1 MQSDAVHLESIDEI
15 QKLKDEIFHLQSV
28 NTALQ
33 KTMQVGLK
41 AELGRVLTEKD
52 AIEDRLKNTIEKLH
66 NKTHEVQML
75 IGQPMDE
82 IGKRETLEES
92 RQKKIEDL
100 ESDLA
105 DQESRAAILQEQ
117 LFKAEEKNLDLKF
130 ESETF
135 DLQYARLQKR
145 ITDLEQFKLQ
155 SASISA
161 NQKTAREEE
170 LAAIKEQT
178 SKITGEQISNQGDT
192 VKLRNR
198 KIKSVQELETVID
211 TLRRVIDKQKVEADA
226 IRKDNAQM
234 KARIGDEHSAQEAQQ
249 LRRHVEGLEQA
260 LHSAEMKEVNNEEQ
274 ERTMKKLIFANKQ
287 LREDLSREIERYNL
301 LEEKFRGLLV
311 KYNLAQKENEKN
323 QKLVFTLGTG
333 AQLPRYDNFLDE
345 GGEFM
350 TSGKKRRQRQAA
362 DADGL
367 DDSLNKL
374 TKEAFRDM

>member
-1 MQSDAVHLESIDEI
+1 
-15 QKLKDEIFHLQSV
+15 
-28 NTALQ
+28 
-33 KTMQVGLK
+33 MQVGLK
-41 AELGRVLTEKD
+41 AELGRVIAEKD

-92 RQKKIEDL
+92 RQKKIEEL

-234 KARIGDEHSAQEAQQ
+234 KARIGDEHSA
-249 LRRHVEGLEQA
+249 
-260 LHSAEMKEVNNEEQ
+260 
-274 ERTMKKLIFANKQ
+274 
-287 LREDLSREIERYNL
+287 
-301 LEEKFRGLLV
+301 
-311 KYNLAQKENEKN
+311 
-323 QKLVFTLGTG
+323 
-333 AQLPRYDNFLDE
+333 
-345 GGEFM
+345 
-350 TSGKKRRQRQAA
+350 
-362 DADGL
+362 
-367 DDSLNKL
+367 
-374 TKEAFRDM
+374 

>member
-1 MQSDAVHLESIDEI
+1 
-15 QKLKDEIFHLQSV
+15 
-28 NTALQ
+28 
-33 KTMQVGLK
+33 MQVGLK
-41 AELGRVLTEKD
+41 AELGRVIAEKD

-92 RQKKIEDL
+92 RQKKIEEL

-170 LAAIKEQT
+170 LAAIKEQA

-226 IRKDNAQM
+226 VRKENAQM
-234 KARIGDEHSAQEAQQ
+234 KARIGDEHSA
-249 LRRHVEGLEQA
+249 
-260 LHSAEMKEVNNEEQ
+260 
-274 ERTMKKLIFANKQ
+274 
-287 LREDLSREIERYNL
+287 
-301 LEEKFRGLLV
+301 
-311 KYNLAQKENEKN
+311 
-323 QKLVFTLGTG
+323 
-333 AQLPRYDNFLDE
+333 
-345 GGEFM
+345 
-350 TSGKKRRQRQAA
+350 
-362 DADGL
+362 
-367 DDSLNKL
+367 
-374 TKEAFRDM
+374 